1 MKGTEAATALQ
12 GAMHEQACQWIARLR
27 SETAS
32 EADYEAFALWLAASP
47 EHRAAMDAML
57 NLWDDLAVVRY
68 LPAAEA
74 PKSSSRRRWFASGL
88 ALAACLCLALVLS
101 PRLSQGPDILHY
113 QTRIGEQL
121 STNLEDGS
129 SVRLNTDT
137 SLDINF
143 DYQHRLLTLHRGEA
157 FFQVAHDPERP
168 FIVEAG
174 SLEVRALGTAFSV
187 KRKGDSSVVT
197 VTEGVVRVTERN
209 APVSRPPQ
217 TELLYPDQQLAGLR
231 EGLGEIMRIDADSQL
246 AWRDGKLIAEDMPL
260 AVLVDELSRYH
271 PQRIFIAEPHTAQQ
285 TVSGVF
291 RLEDLD
297 SILLALEHT
306 AKVRSVTLDDGSI
319 QLIGAPL

>member
-1 MKGTEAATALQ
+1 MKGAETKNALQ
-12 GAMHEQACQWIARLR
+12 GAMEDQACQWIARLR
-27 SETAS
+27 SETAG
-32 EADYEAFALWLAASP
+32 EADYEAFAQWLAANP
-47 EHRAAMDAML
+47 AHRAAMDAML
-57 NLWDDLAVVRY
+57 EMWGDLGAVRY
-68 LPAAEA
+68 LPAAE
-74 PKSSSRRRWFASGL
+74 PRSRSRRRWLVSGL
-88 ALAACLCLALVLS
+88 AVAACVCLALVLS
-101 PRLSQGPDILHY
+101 PRLSLGPDSLNY
-113 QTRIGEQL
+113 QTRVGEQL
-121 STNLEDGS
+121 SADLEDGS

-137 SLDINF
+137 SLDIDF
-143 DYQHRLLTLHRGEA
+143 DHQRRRLTLHRGEA
-157 FFQVAHDPERP
+157 FFQVAHDPKRP

-187 KRKGDSSVVT
+187 HRKGDSSVVT

-209 APVSRPPQ
+209 APASRPPQ
-217 TELLYPDQQLAGLR
+217 TELLYRDQQLVGLR
-231 EGLGEIMRIDADSQL
+231 GGLGEIILTDAESQL
-246 AWRDGKLIAEDMPL
+246 AWRDGKLVAEEMPL

-271 PQRIFIAEPHTAQQ
+271 PNRIFIAEPQIAQR